1 MSIRAIDT
9 QMMVTRSADMVR
21 EASPLLKNPET
32 FQAQLANV
40 GKQEAAENQSRVQ
53 ATTESE
59 MDNVR
64 TDEDGS
70 GNGAAG
76 GGGKGQERK
85 GEESNPNQDSE
96 LRVGRSLNNAFI
108 DITV

>member
-9 QMMVTRSADMVR
+9 QMMVTRSSDMVR
-21 EASPLLKNPET
+21 EASPLLKNAET
-32 FQAQLANV
+32 FQSQLANI
-40 GKQEAAENQSRVQ
+40 GKQEAAENQHKVQ
-53 ATTESE
+53 AATESE
-59 MDNVR
+59 MENIR

-76 GGGKGQERK
+76 GGGFQ
-85 GEESNPNQDSE
+85 GEDEAEEFVQSKNSE
-96 LRVGRSLNNAFI
+96 LGVGNVSDSLI